1 MPVKAGFLLKGE
13 IMKHLLAIFVTIVG
27 YILLLLTLIAVLA
40 FAFVKF
46 GLLIAIV
53 LTIVLGALLAFI
65 GWLIDSKGD

>member
-13 IMKHLLAIFVTIVG
+13 IMKHLLAILVTIVG